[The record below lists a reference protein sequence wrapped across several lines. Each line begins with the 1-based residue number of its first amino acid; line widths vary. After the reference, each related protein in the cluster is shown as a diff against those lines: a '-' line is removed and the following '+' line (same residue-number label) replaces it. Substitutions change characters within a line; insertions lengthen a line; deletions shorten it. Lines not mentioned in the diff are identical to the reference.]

1 MQVQTLIKPSWIIPI
16 IPENVVLTG
25 HAVAVDK
32 GRIVA
37 IIPEAE
43 LGQVEAQE
51 TFDLQGELVMPG
63 LINLHSHAA
72 MNLLRGLGP
81 DLPLMDWLQKKIW
94 PAEAKV
100 MGPEFVYEGSRLAGE
115 EMVRSGITCTND
127 HYFFPA
133 DAARGL
139 RKAGMKCAVS
149 AFFIGFPS
157 AWAKTDEEYL
167 RRAEELIE
175 QFRGNRSV
183 HVTVSPHAPYT
194 VSDEPMRR
202 LAKLSER
209 HGLPIHIHVHE
220 TEAEVNDSLRQY
232 GVRPVE
238 RLRRLGIVCERLIS
252 VHSVHM
258 DDTDIGTLARAGAS
272 VCHCPSSNLKLA
284 SGFSPLAKI
293 MDAGINVG
301 IGTDGVA
308 SNDKLDMLAETRLAA
323 LLEKGVARDPTAAP
337 VHKMLYAATMGGAK
351 ALGWDREIG
360 SVEPGKC
367 ADLISCRLE
376 EITSIPVLEPAAQLL
391 YSAGRENITHT
402 WVDGCLVAETQQAG
416 KSYRGMSRSEALS
429 IARKW
434 HNTIMS

>member
-1 MQVQTLIKPSWIIPI
+1 MQVKTLIRPSWIIPI
-16 IPENVVLTG
+16 IPEGEVLTG
-25 HAVAVDK
+25 HAIALDE
-32 GRIVA
+32 GRIAA
-37 IIPEAE
+37 IVPEAE
-43 LGQVEAQE
+43 LSQFEAQE
-51 TFDLQGELVMPG
+51 TFLLPGELVMPG
-63 LINLHSHAA
+63 LVNLHSHAA
-72 MNLLRGLGP
+72 MNLLRGMGP

-100 MGPEFVYEGSRLAGE
+100 MGPDFVYEGSRLAGE
-115 EMVRSGITCTND
+115 EMIRSGITCTND

-139 RKAGMKCAVS
+139 REAGMKCAVS

-157 AWAKTDEEYL
+157 AWAKTAEEYL
-167 RRAEELIE
+167 RQDEELIE
-175 QFRGNRSV
+175 QFRGNPSV

-194 VSDEPMRR
+194 VDDEPMRR
-202 LAKLSER
+202 LAKLSEK

-220 TEAEVNDSLRQY
+220 TETEVRDSLRIH
-232 GVRPVE
+232 GVRPIE
-238 RLRRLGIVCERLIS
+238 RLRRLGIVCDRLIS
-252 VHSVHM
+252 VHSVHL
-258 DDTDIGTLARAGAS
+258 DDTDIRTLAEAHAS

-284 SGFSPLAKI
+284 SGFSPMAKI
-293 MDAGINVG
+293 MEAGINTG

-308 SNDKLDMLAETRLAA
+308 SNDKLDMLAETRLAS

-402 WVDGCLVAETQQAG
+402 WVDGLLVAETQQAG
-416 KSYRGMSRSEALS
+416 KSYRGMSRMDALT
-429 IARKW
+429 IAHKW
-434 HNTIMS
+434 QNKIMA